1 MMARKG
7 KLASLIGLVLIG
19 VVIANVY
26 LGAFSP
32 VDPPVKMNL
41 SKFPTVS
48 CSDESI
54 QASVERGMTS
64 DCFDYLGTFGG
75 PDIMM
80 LIEGVALFG
89 AGFIKMPRTGK
100 WATRIRRISLM
111 FGPVFIAFAIV
122 DAFELSP
129 HVEAEKIAVLLPYH
143 LEPVV
148 IQLGAFILGVFLV
161 RGRKFVNEDDGGDKK
176 KVDDAMRLE
185 KERVEM
191 DRAFSS
197 GGSLKGME
205 KKSKAMDKFT
215 TVGDLWGEMGLST
228 FECEFEAGL
237 REDGDFKVERSCHIC
252 SGQGCKRCGNKGYIE

>member
-32 VDPPVKMNL
+32 VGPPVKMNL
-41 SKFPTVS
+41 SKLGSVS

-54 QASVERGMTS
+54 RASVDMGMTS

-215 TVGDLWGEMGLST
+215 TVGDLWGEMGLSA

>member
-41 SKFPTVS
+41 SKLGSVS

>member
-41 SKFPTVS
+41 SKLGSVS

-54 QASVERGMTS
+54 QASVDMGMTS

-215 TVGDLWGEMGLST
+215 TVGDLWGEMGLSA

>member
-41 SKFPTVS
+41 SKLGSVS

-176 KVDDAMRLE
+176 KVDDAMLLE

>member
-41 SKFPTVS
+41 SKLGSVS

-64 DCFDYLGTFGG
+64 DCFDYLGTF
-75 PDIMM
+75 
-80 LIEGVALFG
+80 GVALFG